1 MICWFLFI
9 FALIFDIKKGVS
21 QNTYIGGSIAFIMF
35 CTISLIIYS
44 YALKYTLRRY
54 TLDEESISFRKNK
67 QRKVLFWKD
76 VIRIYESNKIPSY
89 LTDTTEGFIKQE
101 NHILSSLFK
110 DRKNNRYWLDA
121 IYQNPPDYYTANSY
135 FRIFIDSIFNYI
147 YLWTHGV
154 ILIHGMSILEILL
167 MDH

>member
-1 MICWFLFI
+1 MKIKIRYSFFRSLIYITLIMICWFLFI

-89 LTDTTEGFIKQE
+89 LTDTTEGFIIE
-101 NHILSSLFK
+101 YIEGGILKFVYLIKSK
-110 DRKNNRYWLDA
+110 K
-121 IYQNPPDYYTANSY
+121 ITY
-135 FRIFIDSIFNYI
+135 FLHYLKTEKIIDI
-147 YLWTHGV
+147 
-154 ILIHGMSILEILL
+154 
-167 MDH
+167 D